1 LFAYAEGV
9 SASASSIDDTP
20 RHTRKSSLDR
30 QRAEAK
36 YSLRCNMAFART
48 ILGIL
53 IALSVVM
60 LPAAGAAALK
70 LKSQD
75 ATETSASEPMLD
87 CCPVKP
93 KPCDKDDCGS
103 MATCAIK
110 CFKYSADISSS
121 FAHPFTLADVMPP
134 LKSIGFNSQIGSP
147 PFRPPRV

>member
-1 LFAYAEGV
+1 
-9 SASASSIDDTP
+9 
-20 RHTRKSSLDR
+20 
-30 QRAEAK
+30 
-36 YSLRCNMAFART
+36 MAFART

-75 ATETSASEPMLD
+75 ATETSASEPILD

-110 CFKYSADISSS
+110 CFKYFADISSS

-134 LKSIGFNSQIGSP
+134 LKSIGFNSQIRSP